1 MLALLDVLM
10 IVLRLFIYIL
20 IAQAILSWLV
30 SFNVVNLHN
39 QLVGTIWRA
48 LQALT
53 EPILRP
59 LRRVLPT
66 AGGIDFSPLVAI
78 LIIFFL
84 QSFTVR
90 YLYPAFS

>member
-53 EPILRP
+53 EPVLRP